1 MEEILKL
8 YFYKVRRALLI
19 LWRIWFWLLASIPI
33 IFLFPIL
40 VFILFLPNFYK
51 HIFWIAR
58 NVWAPIILY
67 GMGFRLEI
75 KYKGGTNKN
84 QQFMFVANHTSYID
98 PFIMLRVVKQPF
110 VFVGKKELVKIPLFG
125 YIYKH
130 AAIMVDRSSS
140 KSRYGVYGRA
150 DKVLDKGYSVC
161 IFPEKD
167 YLDETILLNPFKH
180 GAFKIAVFHHFP
192 VVPMLFL
199 DCKRK
204 QPWYTTHGYP
214 GKLRVNV
221 YPSVSTKGMTGKDV
235 PKLLDNIYNFMES
248 ELREDPERASL
259 KAINIWKRINKIS

>member
-1 MEEILKL
+1 M
-8 YFYKVRRALLI
+8 
-19 LWRIWFWLLASIPI
+19 
-33 IFLFPIL
+33 
-40 VFILFLPNFYK
+40 
-51 HIFWIAR
+51 
-58 NVWAPIILY
+58 Y
-67 GMGFRLEI
+67 GMGFYPSI
-75 KYKGGTNKN
+75 KWKERFEKGKSY
-84 QQFMFVANHTSYID
+84 MLVSNHKSMID
-98 PFIMLRVVKQPF
+98 VMLMVYCCKHPI

-125 YIYKH
+125 YIYKR

-214 GKLRVNV
+214 GKLRVNG
-221 YPSVSTKGMTGKDV
+221 YPSVSTKGMTEKDV
-235 PKLLDNIYNFMES
+235 PKLLDKIYNFMES

-259 KAINIWKRINKIS
+259 KAINIWKRIL